1 MAPAHSWSL
10 RLLPLK
16 QHLLFQGS
24 DVDLSAFTE
33 IIKTVAG
40 VVGILG
46 VPAAYITYR
55 RSVRTRRADWLVSL
69 HEKFF
74 ETDRYARVRRVLDY
88 RQEPDYSDLAQAV
101 REQKYHPLADEFFR
115 YLNFFELLASLRK
128 LRQISDDEIVGLF
141 EYDLRMIA
149 GHQFIVDALRPQGF
163 ERLSDLIQTGLFL
176 PRQ

>member
-1 MAPAHSWSL
+1 M
-10 RLLPLK
+10 
-16 QHLLFQGS
+16 
-24 DVDLSAFTE
+24 DLSTLAE
-33 IIKTVAG
+33 IVKAIAG
-40 VVGILG
+40 VIGILG
-46 VPAAYITYR
+46 IPAGYITYR

-101 REQKYHPLADEFFR
+101 REQRHHPLADEFYR

-141 EYDLRMIA
+141 DYDLRMIA
-149 GHQFIVDALRPQGF
+149 THQFVIDALRPQGF
-163 ERLSDLIQTGLFL
+163 
-176 PRQ
+176 

>member
-1 MAPAHSWSL
+1 M
-10 RLLPLK
+10 
-16 QHLLFQGS
+16 
-24 DVDLSAFTE
+24 DLSALAE
-33 IIKTVAG
+33 IIKGVAG

-101 REQKYHPLADEFFR
+101 REQRHHPLADEFYR

-128 LRQISDDEIVGLF
+128 LGQISDEEIVGLF

-149 GHQFIVDALRPQGF
+149 GHEFIIDALRPQGF
-163 ERLSDLIQTGLFL
+163 ERLSDLIRTGPFL
-176 PRQ
+176 PRK